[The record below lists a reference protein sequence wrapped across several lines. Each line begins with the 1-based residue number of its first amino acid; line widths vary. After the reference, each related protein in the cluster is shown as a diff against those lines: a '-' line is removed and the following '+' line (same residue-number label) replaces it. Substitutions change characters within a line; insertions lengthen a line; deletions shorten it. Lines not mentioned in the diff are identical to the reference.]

1 MSYKKKKKLKH
12 LQETSVEHTTLN
24 TTEASTSKSKNIS
37 KNQSTATILNDS
49 QQENI
54 NLFIVIN
61 FVEQAMQTLTNYAEQ
76 LATQWTSNLS
86 NKSFTKD
93 VYKLLNKNLNSV
105 PTQKTFDK
113 KTFDKE
119 INDFYRRSISL
130 KAKHSK
136 SHPVSPGSLQ
146 KTNIR

>member
-1 MSYKKKKKLKH
+1 
-12 LQETSVEHTTLN
+12 
-24 TTEASTSKSKNIS
+24 
-37 KNQSTATILNDS
+37 
-49 QQENI
+49 
-54 NLFIVIN
+54 
-61 FVEQAMQTLTNYAEQ
+61 MQTLTNYAEQ

-130 KAKHSK
+130 KAKH
-136 SHPVSPGSLQ
+136 
-146 KTNIR
+146 